1 MNARRLSLFAAGLLL
16 SASAGAMTAQAA
28 DVEVAAPDLWSGFYL
43 GAQAGYMQGT
53 GGDTDLCLTATG
65 LGSQCFSDADD
76 GFDLSDNNMDGVTV
90 GGYVGYNYRIDQ
102 VVLGLEG
109 DVNWDNASGSNSVL
123 GALNY
128 DTGINWDIS
137 LRARLGLVVDER
149 ALLYVTGG
157 PSWVSTDV
165 DSNLGFIA
173 ADVPNVSNGDDSTE
187 FGWVLGAGAEYA
199 ITEHLSVK
207 AEYLHGWYGDA
218 DLDLFKATDG
228 VDSEKYV
235 LKQNL
240 QTNVVRVGLAYHFGG
255 F

>member
-1 MNARRLSLFAAGLLL
+1 MNFRRSSIFAAGLLL
-16 SASAGAMTAQAA
+16 SASTGAMAA
-28 DVEVAAPDLWSGFYL
+28 DVEVTPDLWSGFYL

-53 GGDTDLCLTATG
+53 GSDSDLCFSDTG
-65 LGSQCFSDADD
+65 VGSGCFSDADD
-76 GFDLSDNNMDGVTV
+76 GFDISDNNMDGVTV

-109 DVNWDNASGSNSVL
+109 DANWDNANGSSSVL
-123 GALNY
+123 GSLNY
-128 DTGINWDIS
+128 DTGINWDFS
-137 LRARLGLVVDER
+137 VRARLGLVVDER

-157 PSWVSTDV
+157 PSWVNTDV
-165 DSNLGFIA
+165 DTNLGIGV
-173 ADVPNVSNGDDSTE
+173 ADVANFKSGDESTE

-199 ITEHLSVK
+199 ITEHLSMK

-218 DLDLFKATDG
+218 DLDLFEFSDG
-228 VDSEKYV
+228 VDNTKYV

>member
-1 MNARRLSLFAAGLLL
+1 MNFRRSSIFAAGLLF
-16 SASAGAMTAQAA
+16 SASTGAMAA
-28 DVEVAAPDLWSGFYL
+28 DVEVTPDLWSGFYL

-53 GGDTDLCLTATG
+53 GSDSDLCFSDTG
-65 LGSQCFSDADD
+65 VGSGCFSDADD
-76 GFDLSDNNMDGVTV
+76 GFDISDNNMDGVTV

-109 DVNWDNASGSNSVL
+109 DANWDNANGSSSVL
-123 GALNY
+123 GSLNY
-128 DTGINWDIS
+128 DTGINWDFS
-137 LRARLGLVVDER
+137 VRARLGLVVDER

-157 PSWVSTDV
+157 PSWVNTDV
-165 DSNLGFIA
+165 DTNLGIGV
-173 ADVPNVSNGDDSTE
+173 ADVANFKSGDESTE

-199 ITEHLSVK
+199 ITEHLSMK

-218 DLDLFKATDG
+218 DLDLFEFSDG
-228 VDSEKYV
+228 VDNTKYV

>member
-1 MNARRLSLFAAGLLL
+1 LA
-16 SASAGAMTAQAA
+16 
-28 DVEVAAPDLWSGFYL
+28 VWPDWRCGK
-43 GAQAGYMQGT
+43 
-53 GGDTDLCLTATG
+53 GG
-65 LGSQCFSDADD
+65 CFSDADD
-76 GFDLSDNNMDGVTV
+76 GFDLNDNNTDGVTV

-109 DVNWDNASGSNSVL
+109 DANGDNAKGSSSVL
-123 GALNY
+123 GSLNY
-128 DTGINWDIS
+128 DTGINWGFS
-137 LRARLGLVVDER
+137 VRARLGLVVDER

-157 PSWVSTDV
+157 PSWVNTDV
-165 DSNLGFIA
+165 DTNLGIGV
-173 ADVPNVSNGDDSTE
+173 ADVANFKSGDESTE

-199 ITEHLSVK
+199 ITEHLSMK

-218 DLDLFKATDG
+218 DLDLFEFSDG
-228 VDSEKYV
+228 VDNTKYV